1 MTGSHTHENEA
12 PINGRPDAEEHGGR
26 PDAGTERLETV
37 VIGGGQAGLSVG
49 YHLAKRDLPFVI
61 LDANE
66 RIGDAWRKRWDSLR
80 LFTPA
85 RYNGLPGWPF
95 PAPAWSFPTKDEV
108 ADYLEA
114 YAARFDL
121 PVQTG
126 VRVDGLSREAD
137 RYVLTAGDRRFEADH
152 VVVASGAY
160 QRPRIPALASELDP
174 GIVQLHSSEYR
185 DPCQLQEGGVLV
197 VGAANSG
204 AEIALEV
211 SRNHRTWLSG
221 RHTGQEPYRPGS
233 SRWDRLL
240 IPVIWFMASHVL
252 IVKTPLGRAVQQKF
266 HVGAAHHSR
275 GLPLAR
281 IRPKDITAAGIERV
295 PRTAG
300 ARDGLPVLDDGRDLE
315 VANVIWCTGF
325 VPDFAWIDLPVF
337 AEDGGPMHDRG
348 IVGSEPGL
356 YFVGLV
362 FLYALASSL
371 VGGVGRDAEHIA
383 KHIASRKPNGRPR
396 AHALA
401 EA

>member
-1 MTGSHTHENEA
+1 MDGAGGSEQFESV
-12 PINGRPDAEEHGGR
+12 I
-26 PDAGTERLETV
+26 
-37 VIGGGQAGLSVG
+37 IGGGQAGLSVG
-49 YHLAKRDLPFVI
+49 YHLARRGRRFVI

-95 PAPAWSFPTKDEV
+95 PGPAWSFPTKDEM

-121 PVQTG
+121 PVRSG
-126 VRVDGLSREAD
+126 VRVERLSREGD
-137 RYVLTAGDRRFEADH
+137 RYVVAAGDRQFQADH
-152 VVVASGAY
+152 VVVAAGAY
-160 QRPRIPALASELDP
+160 QRPRIPAFAPELDP
-174 GIVQLHSSEYR
+174 GILQLHSSQYR
-185 DPCQLQEGGVLV
+185 DPSQLQGGGVLV

-211 SRNHRTWLSG
+211 SRDHQTWLSG
-221 RHTGQEPYRPGS
+221 RHPGQEPYRPGS

-240 IPVIWFMASHVL
+240 IPVIWFMATHL
-252 IVKTPLGRAVQQKF
+252 LTVKTPMGRAVRQKF
-266 HVGAAHHSR
+266 HIAGGRHSR

-281 IRPKDITAAGIERV
+281 LRPKDITAAGIQRV
-295 PRTAG
+295 PRTTG
-300 ARDGLPVLDDGRDLE
+300 ARGGRPVLDDGRDLE

-325 VPDFAWIDLPVF
+325 VPDLAWIDLPVF
-337 AEDGGPMHDRG
+337 AQDGGPVHDRG
-348 IVGSEPGL
+348 VVGSEPGL

-362 FLYALASSL
+362 FQYALASSL

-383 KHIASRKPNGRPR
+383 EHIAARHADARPAAAALTAARRPGR
-396 AHALA
+396 LD
-401 EA
+401 